1 MLSMKGLNKKNSVM
15 IINKY
20 SITYELAIF
29 LYLEESLGYRKIG
42 HACHMLSNL

>member
-20 SITYELAIF
+20 SITYELAYFFIF
-29 LYLEESLGYRKIG
+29 GRKLRI
-42 HACHMLSNL
+42 